1 MNQNIESKLKLL
13 TGISKTEMKLN
24 TKRSNPLELN
34 LNYLRKDDILLYSNP
49 ESFEGD
55 RFSIFTNFGPYE
67 GDEFANDNEI
77 VEYDIY
83 RAVFDNENKLRWRD
97 GYFKNTGPEGNP
109 KLNSRRSYR
118 LMGEGGF
125 SKIDY
130 EFMRTLIRGTLM
142 NWNELPWRDLK

>member
-13 TGISKTEMKLN
+13 TGISKTEIKLN
-24 TKRSNPLELN
+24 TKRINPLELN
-34 LNYLRKDDILLYSNP
+34 LNYLGKDDIVLYSNP

-55 RFSIFTNFGPYE
+55 SFSIFTNFGPCE
-67 GDEFANDNEI
+67 GDRFTYDNEI

-97 GYFKNTGPEGNP
+97 GYYKNTGPEGNP
-109 KLNSRRSYR
+109 KLDSRNSYR

-130 EFMRTLIRGTLM
+130 EFMRTLIRRKFM
-142 NWNELPWRDLK
+142 NWNQLPWSDLK